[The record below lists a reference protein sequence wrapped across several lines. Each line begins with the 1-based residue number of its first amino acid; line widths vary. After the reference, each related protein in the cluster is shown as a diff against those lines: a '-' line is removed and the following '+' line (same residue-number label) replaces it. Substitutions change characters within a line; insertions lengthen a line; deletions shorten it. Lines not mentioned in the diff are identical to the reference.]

1 MRLMIRLSMEN
12 YNMILVWY
20 LSSGKIGKY
29 EYLTGAVV
37 LPSNQK

>member
-1 MRLMIRLSMEN
+1 MQLMIRLSMEN
-12 YNMILVWY
+12 YDMILIWY

-29 EYLTGAVV
+29 EYPTRAVV